1 MLSMHITI
9 LWWKLLKVGNSQFK
23 EVTVEVLDTLRRKI
37 VFDVVLWL
45 SLLYSFIQ
53 LSLNWGSAQVQTLL
67 AACRRFTMVRISDNG
82 PGWKYGKMP
91 FVGQPY
97 HKNNS
102 SSSSHLELGGIKK
115 NKNKGEEIEKN
126 INISFNSFFI
136 FIDLQIICVTVYL
149 FHIFNSQIYLVVLLA
164 VCII

>member
-1 MLSMHITI
+1 
-9 LWWKLLKVGNSQFK
+9 
-23 EVTVEVLDTLRRKI
+23 
-37 VFDVVLWL
+37 
-45 SLLYSFIQ
+45 
-53 LSLNWGSAQVQTLL
+53 
-67 AACRRFTMVRISDNG
+67 
-82 PGWKYGKMP
+82 MP